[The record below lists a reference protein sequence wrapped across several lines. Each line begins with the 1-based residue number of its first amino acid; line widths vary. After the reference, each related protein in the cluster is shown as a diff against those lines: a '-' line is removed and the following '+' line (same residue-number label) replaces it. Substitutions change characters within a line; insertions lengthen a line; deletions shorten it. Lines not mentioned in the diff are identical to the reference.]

1 MNSQL
6 KKGILELLIL
16 NMLRNEKNHGYQL
29 VVSIQKL
36 IPNTEPSTIYG
47 IIRRLTSKNL
57 ITSYV
62 EANKKGP
69 SRKILELT
77 SSGLIYLEKAS
88 EELSYLYN
96 LLIN

>member
-62 EANKKGP
+62 EANKKDHRG
-69 SRKILELT
+69 K
-77 SSGLIYLEKAS
+77 YLS
-88 EELSYLYN
+88 
-96 LLIN
+96 

>member
-16 NMLRNEKNHGYQL
+16 NMLRNEKNYGYQL

-36 IPNTEPSTIYG
+36 IPHTEPSTIYG
-47 IIRRLTSKNL
+47 IIRRLISRNL

-62 EANKKGP
+62 EVNKKGP
-69 SRKILELT
+69 ARKILELT
-77 SSGLIYLEKAS
+77 STGRIYLEKAS